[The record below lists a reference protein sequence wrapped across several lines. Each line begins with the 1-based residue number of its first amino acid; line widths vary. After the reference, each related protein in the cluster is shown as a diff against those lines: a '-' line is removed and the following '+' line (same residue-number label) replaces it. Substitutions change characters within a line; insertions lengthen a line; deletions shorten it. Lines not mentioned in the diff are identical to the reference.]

1 MWSHRR
7 LKATGALKEHVM
19 MLRTREF
26 LSNVYT
32 PRSPPAIFNLC
43 CVLTLQQSL
52 DWSKDRPKEII

>member
-1 MWSHRR
+1 M
-7 LKATGALKEHVM
+7 KATGALKEHVM